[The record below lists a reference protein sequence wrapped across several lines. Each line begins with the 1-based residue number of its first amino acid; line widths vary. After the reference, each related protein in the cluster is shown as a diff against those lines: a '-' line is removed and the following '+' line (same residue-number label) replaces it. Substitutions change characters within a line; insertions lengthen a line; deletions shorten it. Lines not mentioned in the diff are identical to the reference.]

1 MSRFPDDVSYTRD
14 HLWLRLNDGRQ
25 VRVGVTDEWTRSLGI
40 VVHAD
45 LPPVGSE
52 ILRGDHVGQL
62 VGPTGTEPLVSPL
75 SGVVAAIN
83 QSVSEQPDLIRSDP
97 YDAGWIFEVEVPE
110 GFDRSTLALLD
121 AASYEDLV
129 GPGLPTDD

>member
-25 VRVGVTDEWTRSLGI
+25 VRVGVTDEWTRSLGT

-52 ILRGDHVGQL
+52 ILRGDQVGQL
-62 VGPTGTEPLVSPL
+62 VGPTESEPLVSPL

-83 QSVSEQPDLIRSDP
+83 QPVCEQPDLVRTDC
-97 YDAGWIFEVEVPE
+97 YDGGWIFEVEVPE
-110 GFDRSTLALLD
+110 DFDRSTLELLD
-121 AASYEDLV
+121 AAGYEELV
-129 GPGLPTDD
+129 GSGLPTDE